1 MPEPPNAYKALR
13 FSLEVSARYHDYRR
27 ATLGTRVTFVRLVS
41 LLGSVGSLLAVSHW
55 VESAE
60 KMVLWVAWISVV
72 VGIVNLVDL
81 VFHFDADARL
91 HTSLFQRFKGLLG
104 EMAKHQTDWERQIP
118 AWDAEAEAIRS
129 DEPPTYWAL
138 YALAWN
144 QTVEKYQ
151 ATSHKRPVRLWQKI
165 AANWVQ
171 FRPDQ
176 FKPA

>member
-1 MPEPPNAYKALR
+1 MPDPGNEYRALK
-13 FSLEVSARYHDYRR
+13 FGLEVSARYHDYRR
-27 ATLGTRVTFVRLVS
+27 ATLGSRVTFVRLVS
-41 LLGSVGSLLAVSHW
+41 LLGSVASLLAVSNW
-55 VESAE
+55 VESAD
-60 KMVLWVAWISVV
+60 KMILAVAWISVV

-91 HTSLFQRFKGLLG
+91 HTSLFQRFKGLLE
-104 EMAKHQTDWERQIP
+104 EMARHQGDWQTQGPEWQ
-118 AWDAEAEAIRS
+118 AEAEAIRS

-144 QTVEKYQ
+144 QTTEKYQ
-151 ATSHKRPVRLWQKI
+151 VTSGRRPIRWWQKL